1 MAKIIR
7 VAEIEN
13 GHPGTGRH
21 IGKMVGLKIEP
32 GDTVDF
38 QGLLTTTNSF
48 ADELIVTFL
57 ERHSFEDLK
66 TLKFKNA
73 SPLLT
78 ILIKRAI
85 HRRVLEARKD
95 VDHSFGRQQFCPA
108 S

>member
-1 MAKIIR
+1 MSRIIR
-7 VAEIEN
+7 VAEIEKN
-13 GHPGTGRH
+13 HPGTGRH
-21 IGKMVGLKIEP
+21 LGKMVGLKIEP
-32 GDTVDF
+32 GDIVDF

-85 HRRVLEARKD
+85 QRRVFRTNKD
-95 VDHSFGRQQFCPA
+95 VNHLLERQQFCPA